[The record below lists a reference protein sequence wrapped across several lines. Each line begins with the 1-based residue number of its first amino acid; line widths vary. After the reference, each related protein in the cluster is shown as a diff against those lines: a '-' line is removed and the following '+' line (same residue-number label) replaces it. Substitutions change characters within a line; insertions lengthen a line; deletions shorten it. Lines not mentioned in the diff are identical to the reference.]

1 MVVVVLLLL
10 ILSMRWRR
18 VVRALLVVEVAL
30 VPRWRVLRW
39 GVRPRRRRRR
49 RRWVHAMG
57 WWWWMSIAPR
67 GRRVHIW
74 WWWPRIP

>member
-39 GVRPRRRRRR
+39 VVRPLRRRRRR
-49 RRWVHAMG
+49 
-57 WWWWMSIAPR
+57 WWMSIAPR